1 MTGGLAWRL
10 GLASF
15 LSCDPTATM
24 HALHQSHLAEG
35 TETFGFN
42 IEENVPHD
50 AAAAGIF
57 DLYATKLN
65 AMVRNR
71 F

>member
-1 MTGGLAWRL
+1 
-10 GLASF
+10 
-15 LSCDPTATM
+15 M